1 MIPLELLADQL
12 ATMTFLMELMALIG
26 ALPAATQA
34 TAGSLPNNQHYCKK
48 RQRER
53 EREREKEKESRD

>member
-1 MIPLELLADQL
+1 
-12 ATMTFLMELMALIG
+12 MEPMALIG

-48 RQRER
+48 ER
-53 EREREKEKESRD
+53 ERKKKKKKKKKAETDIS

>member
-1 MIPLELLADQL
+1 
-12 ATMTFLMELMALIG
+12 MELVALIG

-48 RQRER
+48 ER
-53 EREREKEKESRD
+53 EREREKKKESRDRYYYDVVKLAGTWPDH